1 VSRHDEPTNDV
12 PLSGG
17 EIAGFM
23 NWRAG
28 RGGSAPKTYAM
39 MRAIRK
45 EAGDA

>member
-1 VSRHDEPTNDV
+1 MSRHDQPTNSV

-17 EIAGFM
+17 EIAESL
-23 NWRAG
+23 NWRSG
-28 RGGSAPKTYAM
+28 RGGSAPKTYEM